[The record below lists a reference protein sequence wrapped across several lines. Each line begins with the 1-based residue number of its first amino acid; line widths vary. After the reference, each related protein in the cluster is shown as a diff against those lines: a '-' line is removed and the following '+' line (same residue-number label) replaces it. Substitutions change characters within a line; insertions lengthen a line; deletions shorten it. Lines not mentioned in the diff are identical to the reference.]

1 MFLRVRNKRL
11 AVLIPPERTFTW
23 FMPTAPRIPSPTWP
37 WVPVL
42 LRLWLCSSEDTRTTC
57 RYALSFFFIETY
69 FIPKIDSWIVLFLSE
84 WNSAWCST
92 RPKIEMLVSNVF
104 GVTFLFLSFAK
115 LKQVEEGANLVK
127 QAIMAGVNNDLGSGT
142 MCNLVIIRKDK
153 DAELRMGY
161 VFLTTFLFRHSKFS
175 ILKID

>member
-1 MFLRVRNKRL
+1 
-11 AVLIPPERTFTW
+11 
-23 FMPTAPRIPSPTWP
+23 
-37 WVPVL
+37 
-42 LRLWLCSSEDTRTTC
+42 
-57 RYALSFFFIETY
+57 
-69 FIPKIDSWIVLFLSE
+69 
-84 WNSAWCST
+84 
-92 RPKIEMLVSNVF
+92 MLVSNVF

-175 ILKID
+175 IL